1 MTEEVKITKEKT
13 TTTASVDSKAIV
25 MNDLPKAQSRV
36 EDYLDYLCGRATVL
50 ADLPKPQSRVEHFLE
65 YLCYNGG
72 IGGGG
77 GQPLDPRTIINAEMI
92 DDVLKFT
99 HLDNTVTEIPLDL
112 DNFARL
118 DRDNLFLGHNTFNEV
133 ILMGKTPFVG
143 TIKSEATTTG
153 HKTGVYCG
161 MRTISTHHDNP
172 PQGASRYVSAI
183 KIKVINSSVVG
194 EKINDVYVTEIKKT
208 SDRTTD
214 IVGRTIVS
222 GGSFIVED
230 DAEYGKCIF
239 VPIHKDYTEDTYFII
254 GKKGNSA
261 LSECRYNGNHF
272 VNECVNNLKIDTLPT
287 EGDLLGNNGT
297 GNGWIVIHSLVTDDI
312 NVKDTFEEIKHLI
325 SLLQSTDTTTY
336 FVNNK
341 AEFDQL
347 QQDTNFVSG
356 DIVYV
361 IDSTGVE
368 DYTNTDVNNGG
379 KTVSLIYDENV
390 SGFRVLSKDREDVVL
405 NANLVTVNPTI
416 NNFNNVQDVLEDLD
430 NRLDARFN
438 TTLVDVSY
446 EKDSNV
452 LTFTKGD
459 NTQEEVELKHF
470 IERWGDLEHI
480 IEHKI
485 TNIFDK
491 NDVIESQ
498 RHHANGVITYEP
510 EWCRYVVPC
519 EPNEV
524 ISVAKKEHD
533 SQVITFL
540 DERGNRISSE
550 NFSPKN
556 SNGWNYYKITV
567 PNNSNI
573 KQLSVN
579 IYKTTNPLDDD
590 TVMIYRGD
598 KEPTTEFYPF
608 ANGYS
613 VIIDGSKVSLTFDS
627 TGSSLKSTNT
637 RDALIELD
645 KKIGTGGG
653 SITNIEIDTVNGL
666 RDALDGKV
674 NTSDVGN
681 NPNQIPQLDGQ
692 GKLDATTMPDL
703 AITSVQTVQTK
714 QDAQNLVTSGQIQ
727 VGDVVVVVSDNNSV
741 YMYNGANHQNLF
753 DNNFLEL
760 SIGTGTIRELN
771 GLRPLANGQL
781 TINAGQING
790 FDGNTAGTVQSLLTN
805 IRSELTNTT
814 ARSNSNDNRISVL
827 ERKVPTVRLGDI
839 VTTFNNTGSD
849 YTVGGVTYLYIGT
862 KKTVQSSAYPGLS
875 TALGIGTVNNFEL
888 PVMPDTTV
896 TFDNGRRI
904 LRKHYMVAKIS

>member
-1 MTEEVKITKEKT
+1 MAEEVKITKEKT
-13 TTTASVDSKAIV
+13 TTTASVGSKAIV
-25 MNDLPKAQSRV
+25 MSDLPKAQSRV

-77 GQPLDPRTIINAEMI
+77 GQPLDPKTIINAEMV
-92 DDVLKFT
+92 DDTLQFT
-99 HLDNTVTEIPLDL
+99 QLDGTVINISLDI
-112 DNFARL
+112 FARL
-118 DRDNLFLGHNTFNEV
+118 DENNLFLGHNVFNEV
-133 ILMGKTPFVG
+133 FLMGKTPFIG

-153 HKTGVYCG
+153 HKSGVYCG

-194 EKINDVYVTEIKKT
+194 EKINDVYVTEMKKT

-272 VNECVNNLKIDTLPT
+272 LIECVNNLNIDTLPT
-287 EGDLLGNNGT
+287 EGDLLGNNGN

-312 NVKDTFEEIKHLI
+312 NVRDTFEEIKHLI

-430 NRLDARFN
+430 NRLNARFN

-459 NTQEEVELKHF
+459 NTQEEVELKRF

-485 TNIFDK
+485 TNILNKDLIID
-491 NDVIESQ
+491 NEYHNVIGGLVTNAS
-498 RHHANGVITYEP
+498 
-510 EWCRYVVPC
+510 EWCRYTVPC
-519 EPNEV
+519 KARDV
-524 ISVAKKEHD
+524 ISVAKKIHD
-533 SQVITFL
+533 SQLFTYL
-540 DERGNRISSE
+540 DSAGNMVTYGNIAR
-550 NFSPKN
+550 KN
-556 SNGWNYYKITV
+556 VNGWEHYVINV
-567 PNNSNI
+567 PDDPRI
-573 KQLSVN
+573 EMVSVN
-579 IYKTTNPLDDD
+579 IHKTTNPLADN
-590 TVMIYRGD
+590 TTMIYLGD
-598 KEPTTEFYPF
+598 EEPTTEYYPF
-608 ANGYS
+608 ANGYN
-613 VIIDGSKVSLTFDS
+613 VIIDGSKVALTFDP
-627 TGSSLKSTNT
+627 TGSSLTSSTT
-637 RDALIELD
+637 HDAIKE
-645 KKIGTGGG
+645 
-653 SITNIEIDTVNGL
+653 
-666 RDALDGKV
+666 LDGKIANAGGGTVTSV
-674 NTSDVGN
+674 NGQQGDVTLNATHISANVGGSDNTVQAHLQKING
-681 NPNQIPQLDGQ
+681 
-692 GKLDATTMPDL
+692 DATTLNGSVTTLRNELRTTL
-703 AITSVQTVQTK
+703 ANEINAHGTRISKLERKLPTV
-714 QDAQNLVTSGQIQ
+714 Q
-727 VGDVVVVVSDNNSV
+727 VGDIIQTFKDS
-741 YMYNGANHQNLF
+741 
-753 DNNFLEL
+753 
-760 SIGTGTIRELN
+760 
-771 GLRPLANGQL
+771 
-781 TINAGQING
+781 
-790 FDGNTAGTVQSLLTN
+790 
-805 IRSELTNTT
+805 
-814 ARSNSNDNRISVL
+814 
-827 ERKVPTVRLGDI
+827 GD
-839 VTTFNNTGSD
+839 T
-849 YTVGGVTYLYIGT
+849 YTVGGVTYLYIGKIRT
-862 KKTVQSSAYPGLS
+862 ISHAAYPNLAPALGLS
-875 TALGIGTVNNFEL
+875 NVNNYQL
-888 PVMPDTTV
+888 PVISDINV
-896 TFDNGRRI
+896 TFDNGTKSRA
-904 LRKHYMVAKIS
+904 RKHYIVAHIG

>member
-1 MTEEVKITKEKT
+1 MTEGVKITKEKT

-25 MNDLPKAQSRV
+25 MNNLPKAQSRV
-36 EDYLDYLCGRATVL
+36 EEYLDYLCGRATVL

-65 YLCYNGG
+65 YLCYNGS

-77 GQPLDPRTIINAEMI
+77 GQPLDPKTIINAEMI
-92 DDVLKFT
+92 DDTLQFT
-99 HLDNTVTEIPLDL
+99 QLDGTVINISLDI
-112 DNFARL
+112 FARL
-118 DRDNLFLGHNTFNEV
+118 DENNLFLGHNMFDEV
-133 ILMGKTPFVG
+133 FLMGKTPFVG
-143 TIKSEATTTG
+143 TTKSEATTTG

-172 PQGASRYVSAI
+172 PQGVSRYVSAI

-194 EKINDVYVTEIKKT
+194 EKINDVYVTEMKKT

-254 GKKGNSA
+254 GKKGSSA
-261 LSECRYNGNHF
+261 LSECRYIYQSEI
-272 VNECVNNLKIDTLPT
+272 NECVNNINVDTLPT

-297 GNGWIVIHSLVTDDI
+297 GNGWIVIHALVTDDI
-312 NVKDTFEEIKHLI
+312 NVRDTFEEIKHLI

-405 NANLVTVNPTI
+405 NANLVTVSPTI
-416 NNFNNVQDVLEDLD
+416 NRLNNVQEVLEYLD
-430 NRLDARFN
+430 NKVNVGLDA
-438 TTLVDVSY
+438 TLVDVSF
-446 EKDSNV
+446 EKDTNV

-470 IERWGDLEHI
+470 VERWGDLDYLT
-480 IEHKI
+480 EHKVV
-485 TNIFDK
+485 NIFNK
-491 NDVIESQ
+491 KDVIESQ

-540 DERGNRISSE
+540 DADGNRVGSE

-556 SNGWNYYKITV
+556 PAK
-567 PNNSNI
+567 P
-573 KQLSVN
+573 
-579 IYKTTNPLDDD
+579 
-590 TVMIYRGD
+590 
-598 KEPTTEFYPF
+598 
-608 ANGYS
+608 
-613 VIIDGSKVSLTFDS
+613 
-627 TGSSLKSTNT
+627 
-637 RDALIELD
+637 
-645 KKIGTGGG
+645 
-653 SITNIEIDTVNGL
+653 
-666 RDALDGKV
+666 
-674 NTSDVGN
+674 
-681 NPNQIPQLDGQ
+681 PNQRRPKPPQE
-692 GKLDATTMPDL
+692 
-703 AITSVQTVQTK
+703 
-714 QDAQNLVTSGQIQ
+714 
-727 VGDVVVVVSDNNSV
+727 
-741 YMYNGANHQNLF
+741 F
-753 DNNFLEL
+753 
-760 SIGTGTIRELN
+760 
-771 GLRPLANGQL
+771 
-781 TINAGQING
+781 
-790 FDGNTAGTVQSLLTN
+790 
-805 IRSELTNTT
+805 
-814 ARSNSNDNRISVL
+814 
-827 ERKVPTVRLGDI
+827 
-839 VTTFNNTGSD
+839 
-849 YTVGGVTYLYIGT
+849 
-862 KKTVQSSAYPGLS
+862 SS
-875 TALGIGTVNNFEL
+875 
-888 PVMPDTTV
+888 
-896 TFDNGRRI
+896 
-904 LRKHYMVAKIS
+904 